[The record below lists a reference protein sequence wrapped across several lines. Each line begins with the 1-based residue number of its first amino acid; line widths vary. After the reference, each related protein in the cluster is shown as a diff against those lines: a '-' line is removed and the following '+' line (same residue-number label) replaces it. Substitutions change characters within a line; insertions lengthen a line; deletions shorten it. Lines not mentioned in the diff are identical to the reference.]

1 MQRAYREVSEK
12 AEHEDVD
19 LRTAALMLGIGRVA
33 EAKRRR
39 GVFP

>member
-1 MQRAYREVSEK
+1 MQRAFRDVMRS
-12 AEHEDVD
+12 ALDEDVD
-19 LRTAALMLGIGRVA
+19 LRTAALIRGVGRVV

>member
-1 MQRAYREVSEK
+1 MKRAYHAVEATADEEK
-12 AEHEDVD
+12 VD
-19 LRTAALMLGIGRVA
+19 LRTAALMHGIERVK